1 MSARRASAAAA
12 CAAAAAVALPTAVA
26 AASPSAAAPPA
37 SSPHLAPPPHGAP
50 TQLPGPLAGLELKQA
65 HVIFRCVVLLRCQ
78 RAARVGLTLRAPC
91 LAPATARARR

>member
-26 AASPSAAAPPA
+26 AASPSATAPPA

-65 HVIFRCVVLLRCQ
+65 HVIFRCVALLRRKHARDVWGS
-78 RAARVGLTLRAPC
+78 RAAPR
-91 LAPATARARR
+91 LAAATARVRR